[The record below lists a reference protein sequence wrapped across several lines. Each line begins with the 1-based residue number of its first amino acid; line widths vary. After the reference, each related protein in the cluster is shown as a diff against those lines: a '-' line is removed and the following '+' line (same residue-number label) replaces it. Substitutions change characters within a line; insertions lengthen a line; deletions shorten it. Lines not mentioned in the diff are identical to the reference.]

1 MGSVW
6 RHISLYTSAVYSVST
21 ILAFSCFSFLIWTI
35 SFLMSQSFLKGGH
48 NLEYPWEEKN
58 LISCKQKLTFA
69 IMLYDGLKPIAVKEL
84 KSSWSSE
91 SWATDTHSDG
101 FCKGSNWAV
110 KMCRL
115 SILFHHEWGQ
125 VFLSATR
132 AIHKTSKEFLAIN
145 SNFHLKIK

>member
-58 LISCKQKLTFA
+58 LISCKQKLAFA

-101 FCKGSNWAV
+101 FCNFAKAQIGLWKCVDCLFFFIMNEGRFSCQQHVRFTKLLKNS
-110 KMCRL
+110 L
-115 SILFHHEWGQ
+115 PSIPI
-125 VFLSATR
+125 S
-132 AIHKTSKEFLAIN
+132 I
-145 SNFHLKIK
+145 